1 MVVTRCQPWRWWLCV
16 GGTDDGSDVVVGVVS
31 MTMVRWCGD
40 DGDDD
45 GVEMVVVH
53 GVMGWSE
60 AARTAP
66 EI

>member
-1 MVVTRCQPWRWWLCV
+1 WWCDEGDGVAWMVMMLLV
-16 GGTDDGSDVVVGVVS
+16 G
-31 MTMVRWCGD
+31 MMMVRWCGD

-45 GVEMVVVH
+45 GVEMVVVR

-60 AARTAP
+60 VAGTAP